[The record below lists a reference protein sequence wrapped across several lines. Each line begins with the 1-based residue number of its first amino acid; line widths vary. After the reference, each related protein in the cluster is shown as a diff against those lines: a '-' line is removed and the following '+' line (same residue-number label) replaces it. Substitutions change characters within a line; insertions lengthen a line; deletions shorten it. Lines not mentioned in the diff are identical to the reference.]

1 MFNQQV
7 GLQGL
12 LKDGGKHFSGVDEA
26 LLKNIEA
33 CKNLAQI
40 TKSSLGP
47 YGMNKLIVNHLGR
60 HFVTS
65 DTNTIVTE
73 LEVMHPAAK
82 LIDQESGDGTNLC
95 VSFGGELLLRA
106 EELLKEGIH
115 ANDVYKGY
123 ELARDKA
130 MEFLNDAR
138 NWRELEVKQ
147 HWKSLECRAPMD

>member
-1 MFNQQV
+1 
-7 GLQGL
+7 
-12 LKDGGKHFSGVDEA
+12 
-26 LLKNIEA
+26 
-33 CKNLAQI
+33 
-40 TKSSLGP
+40 
-47 YGMNKLIVNHLGR
+47 MNKLIVNHLGK

-82 LIDQESGDGTNLC
+82 LIVMAAKSQARVAESEDDSQEHTKGLYALRRIGARIGGGGVELPLEEQESGDGTNFC
-95 VSFGGELLLRA
+95 VSFGGELLQRA

-130 MEFLNDAR
+130 PRFAES
-138 NWRELEVKQ
+138 V
-147 HWKSLECRAPMD
+147 SLKCVDNIS